1 MLCNT
6 RSTGHSYYSIKN
18 NTQQSHI
25 ASPTTV
31 CGMELYEKNCLKFYN
46 NLKSTFFIFYLK
58 SLDTN
63 KSMKTDL
70 SVLTMTLSLKSS
82 KLDFLFASFWFIFSI
97 YNSFCVNWVIV
108 SIFSI
113 YFLPVHLILCHPHQ
127 SYLILFRK

>member
-18 NTQQSHI
+18 NTQQSHL

-31 CGMELYEKNCLKFYN
+31 CGMEQYEKKCLKFSY

-70 SVLTMTLSLKSS
+70 SDLTMTLSLKSS
-82 KLDFLFASFWFIFSI
+82 KLDFLLCSILIYTVKKFLINSYSDIFGIFSSS
-97 YNSFCVNWVIV
+97 SFNFVTPS
-108 SIFSI
+108 SILSTKAI
-113 YFLPVHLILCHPHQ
+113 KEAL
-127 SYLILFRK
+127 